1 MNLNAV
7 HRLMK
12 FARNAPNLLR
22 GYTIYVDADKLRLI
36 DQVYQSA
43 IPDATSFV
51 DLGGVWKVNGGY
63 SLYTL
68 RKYRLTNGTIVDTNY
83 PEGLGQKLAQ
93 DSRLRILRG
102 DFTNPDVI
110 RAIGNVDVA
119 YFFDVLLHQA
129 NPSWAEVLSAY
140 AQVTRFMV
148 IFNQQ
153 YVQGQNSIRLTHLP
167 LEQYLTMTPHYREEV
182 CRFVYDHAKEIHP
195 EFHKPW
201 IDIHQIFQWAITD
214 HDLVDVMSRL
224 GYRQAYYRNCGR
236 FSNLSAYENHA
247 FVFMRNDTAGS

>member
-7 HRLMK
+7 RKLK
-12 FARNAPNLLR
+12 QFARNTPNVLR
-22 GYTIYVDADKLRLI
+22 GYTIYVNSDKLRLI
-36 DQVYQSA
+36 DHVYQSDF
-43 IPDATSFV
+43 PGATSFV
-51 DLGGVWKVNGGY
+51 DLGGVWKVDGGY

-68 RKYRLTNGTIVDTNY
+68 HKYHLTNGTIVDTNY
-83 PEGLGQKLAQ
+83 PDRLRDKLTRE
-93 DSRLRILRG
+93 SRLRIIQG

-110 RAIGNVDVA
+110 RAIGEVDVA

-129 NPSWAEVLSAY
+129 NPSWADVLSAY
-140 AQVTRFMV
+140 SSVARCIV

-153 YVQGQNSIRLTHLP
+153 YVQGENSIRLTKLP

-182 CRFVYDHAKEIHP
+182 CRFVYDHANEIHP

-214 HDLVDVMSRL
+214 HDLVEVMSRL
-224 GYRQAYYRNCGR
+224 GYRQVHYRNCGR

-247 FVFMRNDTAGS
+247 FVFLRSDVASS